1 MVANDVRAIGR
12 ATQGVTLMKVN
23 RGERVVSMALVD
35 STADNGH
42 DAAAVEDLELIA
54 QA

>member
-1 MVANDVRAIGR
+1 MP
-12 ATQGVTLMKVN
+12 VN

-42 DAAAVEDLELIA
+42 DEAAVEGLELIA